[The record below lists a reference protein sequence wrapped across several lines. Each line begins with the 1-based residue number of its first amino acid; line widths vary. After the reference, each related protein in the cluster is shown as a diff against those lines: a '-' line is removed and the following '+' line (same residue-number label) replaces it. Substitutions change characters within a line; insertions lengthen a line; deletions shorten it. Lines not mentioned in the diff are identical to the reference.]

1 MSNLED
7 SMLVASQNKLQMAII
22 LVGIIQKNRTIHC
35 LLFRHHVVIDPS
47 AIVLMTLLNINLEC
61 HFTINFE
68 LVQHV
73 EILTKHLLN
82 RPSILGWH
90 PNLATGPL

>member
-1 MSNLED
+1 MSSLED
-7 SMLVASQNKLQMAII
+7 SILLASRNKHQRAII
-22 LVGIIQKNRTIHC
+22 LVGIQKNRNIHC
-35 LLFRHHVVIDPS
+35 LLFRHHVVIDPI

-61 HFTINFE
+61 HFPINFE

-82 RPSILGWH
+82 RLSILGWH
-90 PNLATGPL
+90 PNLANGPL